1 MLHITPQPKKRS
13 DLRLFFGRIYY
24 TFCRYGLWY
33 LGGIKF
39 SKIREEIQPYL
50 AFTHTTP
57 MLRKLKD
64 VDMYLQYNKI
74 TNLKIAA
81 NKLDKITLRP
91 GETFSY
97 WKAIGRPSRRK
108 GYVKGMVLKNGG
120 YLPGTGGGLCQM
132 SNLIYWMTIHTPL
145 TVTERHRHGYD
156 VFPDSNR
163 TQPFGSGA
171 TCFYNYG
178 DLMIVNNTDDVFQ
191 LHISFDNDYLVG
203 EWRAGRELESTYEVY
218 EKEHLMQPEYWGGY
232 TRHNMIYRRKF
243 DRDGNLEAD
252 EYVVENHAIMMYSP
266 FIEYQPEAANVSS
279 NQ

>member
-1 MLHITPQPKKRS
+1 MLYITPKPKRRS
-13 DLRLFFGRIYY
+13 DLRLLLGRIYY
-24 TFCRYGLWY
+24 TFCRYGHWY

-39 SKIREEIQPYL
+39 SKIREKSQSFQI
-50 AFTHTTP
+50 FTHATP

-81 NKLDKITLRP
+81 RQLDKITIQP

-97 WKAIGRPSRRK
+97 WKTIGKPSRRK

-120 YLPGTGGGLCQM
+120 YLPGVGGGLCQM
-132 SNLIYWMTIHTPL
+132 SNLIYWMTLHTPL
-145 TVTERHRHGYD
+145 LVTERHRHGYD

-178 DLMIVNNTDDVFQ
+178 DLMIRNNTDNVYQ
-191 LHISFDNDYLVG
+191 LRIRFEDDHLVG
-203 EWRAGRELESTYEVY
+203 EWRSDRKPDSYYEVY

-232 TRHNMIYRRKF
+232 TRHNMIYRRRY
-243 DRDGNLEAD
+243 DMDGNLKAD

-266 FIEYQPEAANVSS
+266 FIEYRQEESDSS
-279 NQ
+279 